1 VPGDEHRPGGAKA
14 PAGSV
19 YPVGRGFRY
28 LIAEGP
34 ESLEVYIR
42 AFVDSCATFPSH
54 PVLLTADWGNHTEL
68 LLAQRYSALPAFFGA

>member
-1 VPGDEHRPGGAKA
+1 MSIDLEEPRLQLVRCIPF
-14 PAGSV
+14 
-19 YPVGRGFRY
+19 GRGFRY

-54 PVLLTADWGNHTEL
+54 PRPVD
-68 LLAQRYSALPAFFGA
+68 R